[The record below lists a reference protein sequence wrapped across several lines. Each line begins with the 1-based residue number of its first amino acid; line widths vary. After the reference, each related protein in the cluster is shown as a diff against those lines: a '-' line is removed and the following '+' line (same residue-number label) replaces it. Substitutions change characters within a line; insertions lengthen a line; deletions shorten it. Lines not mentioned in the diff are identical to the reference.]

1 MPFSRFFTLAELTH
15 SNTAVAEGIP
25 NQPGPAETAQLQA
38 LCAAVLD
45 PLRAAVGQP
54 IKVNSGYRGPQLNRR
69 IGGAPGSQHQSGQAA
84 DIQSPAMPVLEL
96 FKTIIRLGLPF
107 DQLIYEA
114 RNATSKWVHV
124 SHDPARRR
132 GEIRVAEFDASG
144 RPVRYPIVSAEQ
156 ALAMTERVSRSRAAQ
171 ELIYE
176 ERGDEPAHE
185 SAPVKKAPA
194 KKAPAKKASAGKTA
208 AKAPAAKKVAAKK
221 VPAKKAAARSVP
233 TRTAPTSKATAK
245 KAAAK
250 KASARKSP
258 AR

>member
-144 RPVRYPIVSAEQ
+144 RPVRYPMISAEQ

-171 ELIYE
+171 ELAYE
-176 ERGDEPAHE
+176 ERGDEPPHE
-185 SAPVKKAPA
+185 PLPVKKAPAKEAPA
-194 KKAPAKKASAGKTA
+194 KKAPAKKAPAR
-208 AKAPAAKKVAAKK
+208 KAVAKKVAVKK
-221 VPAKKAAARSVP
+221 PRS
-233 TRTAPTSKATAK
+233 RTG
-245 KAAAK
+245 
-250 KASARKSP
+250 P